1 MNLHPFIPFEHDCP
15 FSVRY
20 ILRSSATGR

>member
-15 FSVRY
+15 LSARS
-20 ILRSSATGR
+20 ILRSSAMDR